1 MQPFGPARWPRDGGA
16 AYDLCILL
24 TPFRT
29 MSQKQPVST
38 VAASSSRFTRLGLTL
53 VASSVLLS
61 ALPACAPLLVGGVAA
76 TGVMVAVDRRTS
88 GTQLE
93 DETIDLKAAARI
105 RDALAER
112 GHVSV
117 NTYNRQVLLT
127 GEVPTEQD
135 KAMALQIASKVE
147 NVRAV
152 VNELAV
158 MPSTTLTQR
167 SNDALVTGRVKAA
180 IVDTKDL
187 SIHAFNV
194 VTERGTVYLQ
204 GRATERENK
213 LVTQVVRQVQ
223 GVQRVVRVLES
234 MTEEELTRLQNQP
247 RTQPA
252 GGGAAKN

>member
-1 MQPFGPARWPRDGGA
+1 
-16 AYDLCILL
+16 
-24 TPFRT
+24 
-29 MSQKQPVST
+29 MSLNQPVASA
-38 VAASSSRFTRLGLTL
+38 VAAFPRFSRLGLAVLAT
-53 VASSVLLS
+53 SVLLS
-61 ALPACAPLLVGGVAA
+61 ALPACAPLVVGGMAA

-93 DETIDLKAAARI
+93 DESIELKAAARI

-117 NTYNRQVLLT
+117 NAYNRQVLLT

-135 KAMALQIASKVE
+135 KAMAVQIASKVE

-167 SNDALVTGRVKAA
+167 SNDALVSGRVKAA
-180 IVDTKDL
+180 IVDTKEL
-187 SIHAFNV
+187 SIHAFDV
-194 VTERGTVYLQ
+194 VTERGTVYLL
-204 GRATERENK
+204 GRVTDRESK

-223 GVQRVVRVLES
+223 GVQRVVRVMES

-252 GGGAAKN
+252 AGGAAKN

>member
-1 MQPFGPARWPRDGGA
+1 MSLHPTAPRAANPAPRFVRYA
-16 AYDLCILL
+16 
-24 TPFRT
+24 
-29 MSQKQPVST
+29 
-38 VAASSSRFTRLGLTL
+38 RLGLAV

-61 ALPACAPLLVGGVAA
+61 ALPACAPLVLGGVAA

-93 DETIDLKAAARI
+93 DETIELKAAARI

-117 NTYNRQVLLT
+117 NAYNRQVLLT

-135 KAMALQIASKVE
+135 KAMVAQIAAKVE

-158 MPSTTLTQR
+158 MPSTTLSQR
-167 SNDALVTGRVKAA
+167 SNDALVSGRVKAA
-180 IVDTKDL
+180 IVDTKEL
-187 SIHAFNV
+187 SIHAFDV
-194 VTERGTVYLQ
+194 VTERGTVYLL
-204 GRATERENK
+204 GRATERETK

-234 MTEEELTRLQNQP
+234 MTEEELTRLQ
-247 RTQPA
+247 TQPKA
-252 GGGAAKN
+252 QQPGVNTKK